1 MSAPRGRRVIAES
14 ARIPAGED
22 RAAYVAADA
31 ERPR

>member
-1 MSAPRGRRVIAES
+1 MSAPRGRRVIADS
-14 ARIPAGED
+14 PRILVGED